1 MKHYFIASEH
11 KESDYFTFSQNVM
24 GQSFTFRSCPDVF
37 SKDELDYGSLVLI
50 KSIIAHRELFAG
62 DVMDMCCGYGTIA
75 VILSKFID
83 CNYFLSDVNATAVEL
98 AKNNININNCAI
110 DYNNIYLGN
119 MFDDVDRLFDHIVSN
134 PPIKAGK
141 QTLLNFVDGAY
152 SHLKDNGSLTLVIK
166 KNLGQESLRKYMI
179 NLFGNCDIWQ
189 RDKGYYIMHSI
200 K

>member
-189 RDKGYYIMHSI
+189 RDKGYYNLHSL
-200 K
+200 